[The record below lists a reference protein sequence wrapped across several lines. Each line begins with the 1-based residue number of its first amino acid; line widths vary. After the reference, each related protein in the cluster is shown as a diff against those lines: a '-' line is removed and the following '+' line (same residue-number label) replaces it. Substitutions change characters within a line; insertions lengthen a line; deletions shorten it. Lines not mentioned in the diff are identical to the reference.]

1 MTEKPNT
8 GELQGA
14 QVLAEVRQSARDRI
28 IVPRNARPKM
38 IRAFFEGN
46 PAEYGTA
53 GAVFKN
59 ANKYALRGA
68 YHGRLS

>member
-46 PAEYGTA
+46 PEYGTA
-53 GAVFKN
+53 GAVF
-59 ANKYALRGA
+59 
-68 YHGRLS
+68 

>member
-46 PAEYGTA
+46 PEYGTA
-53 GAVFKN
+53 GTVFESQ
-59 ANKYALRGA
+59 G
-68 YHGRLS
+68 